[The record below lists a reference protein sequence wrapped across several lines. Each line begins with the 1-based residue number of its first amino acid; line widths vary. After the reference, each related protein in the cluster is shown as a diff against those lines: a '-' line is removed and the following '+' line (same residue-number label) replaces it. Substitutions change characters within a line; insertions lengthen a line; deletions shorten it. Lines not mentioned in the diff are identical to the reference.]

1 MYHQLLRARET
12 VRAPRLTADAMVD
25 HEQAIRIV
33 TAFDIRETPVIRTP
47 ERPLPVRL
55 EIVMAVNAE
64 LVTAP
69 RPVGSGDYALE
80 LGSVTVPLSRRFPAA
95 LAKLRGG

>member
-1 MYHQLLRARET
+1 
-12 VRAPRLTADAMVD
+12 
-25 HEQAIRIV
+25 
-33 TAFDIRETPVIRTP
+33 
-47 ERPLPVRL
+47 
-55 EIVMAVNAE
+55 MAVNAE